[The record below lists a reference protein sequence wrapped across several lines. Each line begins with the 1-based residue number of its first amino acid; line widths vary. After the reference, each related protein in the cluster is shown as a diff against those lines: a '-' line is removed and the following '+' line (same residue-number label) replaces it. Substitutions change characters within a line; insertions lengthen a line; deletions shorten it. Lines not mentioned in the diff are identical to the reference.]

1 MTPRMPTSRN
11 VAPTTI
17 AAFGSQ
23 SGVFMGFS
31 FVSGR
36 DDERL
41 GCCLLHAGVEP
52 GELPRGLLVAAAG
65 DLEQLGVAQPLG
77 SLGDDGPRRLDER
90 PEHVQV
96 LQVAQQADLSRAD
109 LGEAVGM

>member
-1 MTPRMPTSRN
+1 MPTSRN
-11 VAPTTI
+11 VAPTAM

-23 SGVFMGFS
+23 SGFFMGFS

-65 DLEQLGVAQPLG
+65 DLQELRVSQPLS
-77 SLGDDGPRRLDER
+77 SLGDDGPRRLHER
-90 PEHVQV
+90 PEQVQV
-96 LQVAQQADLSRAD
+96 LQVAQQTDLSLAD
-109 LGEAVGM
+109 